1 MNVFDFMWSHRLVV
15 AQLTMEH
22 LVMVAIS
29 ILIAAGIG
37 LPLGILMTRR
47 PGLSRPIMGFANIV
61 QTIPS
66 LALFGFLI
74 PLPFIGGIGQRTA
87 IVALVLYSLLPI
99 IRNTFTGISGVDPA
113 IREAGRGMGMTDG
126 QLLWKV
132 EIPLALGVIFAGIRV
147 ATVIG
152 VGVATIAEAVGAGG
166 LGMYSF
172 RGVSMV
178 DSRVILAGA
187 IPAAALALIADFGL
201 GSIEKRLSKVIAVLC
216 LCVVLTSCSHPD
228 RIVVGSKN
236 FT

>member
-1 MNVFDFMWSHRLVV
+1 MNEMTEEILRATGQHVLIV
-15 AQLTMEH
+15 A
-22 LVMVAIS
+22 VAVIVAA
-29 ILIAAGIG
+29 AAGI
-37 LPLGILMTRR
+37 
-47 PGLSRPIMGFANIV
+47 PIGVLCVRHPRSGRAALRIIDV
-61 QTIPS
+61 IQTIPS

-74 PLPFIGGIGQRTA
+74 PLPLIGGVGVRTA

-113 IREAGRGMGMTDG
+113 IKEAGRGMGMTDS

-132 EIPLALGVIFAGIRV
+132 EIPLASSVIFAGIRV

-152 VGVATIAEAVGAGG
+152 VGVATIAAAVGGGG
-166 LGMYSF
+166 LGMFIF

-178 DSRVILAGA
+178 DSRVILADA

-201 GSIEKRLSKVIAVLC
+201 GAVEKRFSKLLFVLC
-216 LCVVLTSCSHPD
+216 LAVFAASCSHPN

-236 FT
+236 FSEQVI